1 MKKIILLLV
10 IVLATLSCSEKEK
23 GNVHITGEIKGLSQG
38 KLYIQRLKDTVLK
51 PIKLI
56 RFDGNSAFETSI
68 NIDEPE
74 VLFLYLDRGVSN
86 SLDNN
91 IAFFAEKGKMT
102 IYSEVDNFISKA
114 RITGSKNQELWDE
127 YKKVMANYSRKNL
140 EYIEQKLI
148 AGYNNE
154 TQKVDSLQRLEDNI
168 LKKKYLYAVNF
179 CLNNSDYEIAPY
191 IALSDIFDINTRYLD
206 TVHNSLTEPVR
217 NSKYGKLLT
226 QYLADI
232 KRQQE
237 KEVLGVENQNP
248 GIE

>member
-56 RFDGNSAFETSI
+56 RFDGNSTFETSI

-102 IYSEVDNFISKA
+102 IHSEVDNFISKA
-114 RITGSKNQELWDE
+114 NITGSRNQELWNE

-140 EYIEQKLI
+140 EYIEQKFL
-148 AGYNNE
+148 ANYNN
-154 TQKVDSLQRLEDNI
+154 QKEKTDSLQRLEDNI
-168 LKKKYLYAVNF
+168 IRKKYMYSVNF
-179 CLNNSDYEIAPY
+179 CLNHSDYEIAPY
-191 IALSDIFDINTRYLD
+191 IALTDIFDINVRYLD
-206 TVHNSLTEPVR
+206 TIHKSLSEPVR
-217 NSKYGKLLT
+217 NSKYGKIMT
-226 QYLADI
+226 EYLEEI
-232 KRQQE
+232 KQE
-237 KEVLGVENQNP
+237 
-248 GIE
+248 

>member
-1 MKKIILLLV
+1 MRKFVLLF
-10 IVLATLSCSEKEK
+10 IVVFFTLSCSEKEK

-51 PIKLI
+51 PIKMI

-102 IYSEVDNFISKA
+102 IHSEVDNFISKA
-114 RITGSKNQELWDE
+114 DITGSKNQELWNE

-140 EYIEQKLI
+140 EYIEQKI
-148 AGYNNE
+148 AANHNN
-154 TQKVDSLQRLEDNI
+154 QKEKADSLQRLENNI
-168 LKKKYLYAVNF
+168 LKTKYLYSVNF
-179 CLNNSDYEIAPY
+179 CLNHSGYEIAPY
-191 IALSDIFDINTRYLD
+191 IALSEIYDINVSYLD
-206 TVHNSLTEPVR
+206 TIHKSLSEPVR
-217 NSKYGKLLT
+217 NSRYGKILT
-226 QYLADI
+226 EYLEEA
-232 KRQQE
+232 K
-237 KEVLGVENQNP
+237 
-248 GIE
+248 